1 MKSPSRYLSL
11 AVFGC
16 AAFVLP
22 ACKSAA
28 PPPTTTEIVAEALPE
43 TTEIPGEFKAADFV
57 DTGAVD
63 DGWLETFN
71 DPQLEEL
78 VDEALRNN
86 LDLRIA
92 AAQVDSAAASAVMA
106 GARLKPTVD
115 LGIGATGSGTTAD
128 SSGDVA
134 LGLSTTWEIDVWG
147 KHASGSAAAEA
158 SLAATQANYEFARQS
173 LAAQTAKAWFVA
185 TQARMLLDLGLETVD
200 LYRQT
205 LDLVTVKLE
214 VGQVTRQDI
223 SLAKADLASAQEAHR
238 QAEAADRQARRSLE
252 LLLGRYPAAEIEAHS
267 DLPPFPPPVP
277 VGLPSDLLE
286 RRPDLITAE
295 NNVAAAFFLTEQA
308 EAAKLPSFAITA
320 GVGASSDVDDL
331 LFDLGAG
338 LFAPLFRGGALEAQV
353 EQADAQQ
360 RAVIASYG
368 QAVLKAFEEVE
379 AALTNEGLLEEREH
393 YLEVVL
399 EENTEAWEL
408 AKAQYEVGKID
419 LLSVLQMQARVV
431 GARIGLVNIRS
442 ERMIDRVNLHLAL
455 GGSFDEDPEKRIV
468 KPTTIE

>member
-1 MKSPSRYLSL
+1 
-11 AVFGC
+11 V
-16 AAFVLP
+16 
-22 ACKSAA
+22 
-28 PPPTTTEIVAEALPE
+28 VAKALPE

-63 DGWLETFN
+63 DGWLASFN
-71 DPQLEEL
+71 DPQLEKL

-92 AAQVDSAAASAVMA
+92 AAQVDGAASAAVIA

-115 LGIGATGSGTTAD
+115 LGIGATGSGTTAEA
-128 SSGDVA
+128 SSEAG
-134 LGLSTTWEIDVWG
+134 LGLTTTWEVDIWG
-147 KHASGSAAAEA
+147 KHASGAAAAEA
-158 SLAATQANYEFARQS
+158 SLAAAQANYEFARQS
-173 LAAQTAKAWFVA
+173 LAAQTAKAWFTA
-185 TQARMLLDLGLETVD
+185 TQAKMLLDLGQETVD
-200 LYRQT
+200 LYRRT
-205 LDLVTVKLE
+205 LELVNVKLE
-214 VGQVTRQDI
+214 VGQVTRQDL

-267 DLPPFPPPVP
+267 DLPDLPPPVP

-286 RRPDLITAE
+286 RRPDLIAAE
-295 NNVAAAFFLTEQA
+295 NNVAAAFLLTEQA

-320 GVGASSDVDDL
+320 GVGASSDIEDL
-331 LFDLGAG
+331 IFDLGAG

-360 RAVIASYG
+360 RAAIASYG

-379 AALTNEGLLEEREH
+379 ASLTDEELLEERES

-399 EENTEAWEL
+399 EENTEAWGL
-408 AKAQYEVGKID
+408 ARAQYDVGKID

-431 GARIGLVNIRS
+431 GARIGMVTIRS
-442 ERMIDRVNLHLAL
+442 ERVIDRVNLHLAL
-455 GGSFDEDPEKRIV
+455 GGSFDEDPVKRV
-468 KPTTIE
+468 IEPGKVE

>member
-1 MKSPSRYLSL
+1 MENLSRGLSL
-11 AVFGC
+11 AIVC
-16 AAFVLP
+16 CVAVLFP

-28 PPPTTTEIVAEALPE
+28 PPPTTEEVVAEALPE
-43 TTEIPGEFKAADFV
+43 TTEIPAGFKAADFV
-57 DTGAVD
+57 DSGAVD

-71 DPQLEEL
+71 DPQLEVL

-92 AAQVDSAAASAVMA
+92 AAQVDSAAASAVIA

-115 LGIGATGSGTTAD
+115 LGIGATGSGTTAEA
-128 SSGDVA
+128 SGDA
-134 LGLSTTWEIDVWG
+134 GLGLSTTWEIDIWG
-147 KHASGSAAAEA
+147 KLASGSAASEA
-158 SLAATQANYEFARQS
+158 SFAAAQANYEFARQS
-173 LAAQTAKAWFVA
+173 LAAQTAKAWFIA
-185 TQARMLLDLGLETVD
+185 TQARMLLDLGLKTVD

-205 LDLVTVKLE
+205 LELVDLKHE

-223 SLAKADLASAQEAHR
+223 SLARADLASAQEAHR

-267 DLPPFPPPVP
+267 EMSPLPQPVP
-277 VGLPSDLLE
+277 VGLPSDRLE
-286 RRPDLITAE
+286 RRPDLIAAE

-320 GVGASSDVDDL
+320 GVGASSDVSDL
-331 LFDLGAG
+331 IFDLGAG
-338 LFAPLFRGGALEAQV
+338 MFAPLFRGGALEAQV

-360 RAVIASYG
+360 RAAVASYG
-368 QAVLKAFEEVE
+368 KAVLKAFEEVE
-379 AALTNEGLLEEREH
+379 AALTNERLLGERES

-399 EENTEAWEL
+399 DESTEAWEL

-442 ERMIDRVNLHLAL
+442 DRMIDRVNLHLAL
-455 GGSFDEDPEKRIV
+455 GGSFEEDPEKRII
-468 KPTTIE
+468 KATEID